1 MKEPILLL
9 LNLSVLFESLGG
21 SPPECPGPAKREQRG
36 STCQHTGEHGTY
48 RPSVSTILITSSYEE
63 QNCTSAPG
71 LQLSLERA
79 PVPEGD
85 DAAAASQGQGMLNSG
100 EVGPKRRDLI

>member
-1 MKEPILLL
+1 MLLK
-9 LNLSVLFESLGG
+9 SLGG
-21 SPPECPGPAKREQRG
+21 NATKNAQVQCHESYNTHKSALANKGQ
-36 STCQHTGEHGTY
+36 Y
-48 RPSVSTILITSSYEE
+48 RPSVSTILITSSLYEE

-85 DAAAASQGQGMLNSG
+85 DAAAASQGQGMLNNG
-100 EVGPKRRDLI
+100 EVGPKEEI